1 MRIYILVTVLLGLD
15 KVKAIDLLSLSTLT
29 LLTEETRYIG
39 SNGKPINLAQ

>member
-15 KVKAIDLLSLSTLT
+15 KVYAIDLLSLSTLT

-39 SNGKPINLAQ
+39 SNGMPINLAQ